1 MPAGAL
7 IAGFLMKGIV
17 AIAVAICLLWLADVQ
32 LNDGRYSDVVESAI
46 TSLI

>member
-1 MPAGAL
+1 
-7 IAGFLMKGIV
+7 MKGIV